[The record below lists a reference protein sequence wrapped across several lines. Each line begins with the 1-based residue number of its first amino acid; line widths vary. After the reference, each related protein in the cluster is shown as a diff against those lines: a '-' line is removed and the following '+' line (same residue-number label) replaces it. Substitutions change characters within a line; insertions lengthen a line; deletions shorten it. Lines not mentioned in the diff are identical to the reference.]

1 MGKSTLVDLLLAYYF
16 PTEGSVVYDD
26 VETTKIPLKTIRHS
40 IGVVPQEITLF
51 NDTVFNN
58 LRYGSFNATQDE
70 VMKAAKKA
78 HCTEFI
84 EKFSLKW
91 DQLVGE
97 RGMKLSVGQK
107 QRIAIARA
115 FLKDPSILIL
125 DEPTSAL
132 DAKSEKIITKSVE
145 SLLKGRT
152 TFIVAH
158 RLSTIRKADR
168 ILVLKGGKLVEE
180 GNHDDLVKKNGEYAK
195 LYKLQNRAV

>member
-1 MGKSTLVDLLLAYYF
+1 
-16 PTEGSVVYDD
+16 
-26 VETTKIPLKTIRHS
+26 
-40 IGVVPQEITLF
+40 
-51 NDTVFNN
+51 
-58 LRYGSFNATQDE
+58 
-70 VMKAAKKA
+70 MKAAKKA
-78 HCTEFI
+78 HCTEFV

-97 RGMKLSVGQK
+97 RGTKLSVGQK

-145 SLLKGRT
+145 LLLKGRT

-168 ILVLKGGKLVEE
+168 IMVFKKGRLVEE
-180 GNHDDLVKKNGEYAK
+180 GNHEGLVKKDGEYAK
-195 LYKLQNRAV
+195 LYKLQNQAV